1 MKPGHRTK
9 FVGQA
14 ITASD
19 LVADQVVH
27 VSMRS
32 LRALNQ
38 VRGTLVKVN
47 QQKIDVQMKI
57 QWPSQRWF

>member
-9 FVGQA
+9 FVGRA

-19 LVADQVVH
+19 LIADQVVH

-38 VRGTLVKVN
+38 VDGTLVKVN
-47 QQKIDVQMKI
+47 RQKIDVRTKI
-57 QWPSQRWF
+57 Q